1 MRDDRVGA
9 ARRVSVCGSGRVL
22 RLEIVD
28 FLQRSSRGLMIS
40 AWQPGLAV
48 DMSAWRG
55 ARELPRSPPRE
66 PPDPSPRVSDITSP
80 RSWSA
85 LESSF
90 ESSDDDGSSD
100 DDEPE
105 TLLYVAPR
113 GRFATG
119 GVGAVGRPAGV
130 TRRAP
135 PLHAYVS
142 SLTGEPCAPLGQDDT
157 TPRHRC
163 ATSGVTTAY
172 AHEHHSPGWT
182 GSRSDDDGSGASS
195 MDDDRPLHRAERAER
210 RRAAAES
217 AARREA
223 RAMERER
230 RRRHS
235 RTVRRGPA
243 CHLPRNLN
251 GCHDNNQNFWTH
263 PWDDPS
269 PRTLRALC
277 VDACAA
283 VLRGRTRLPP
293 AMAPALVDETMD
305 RCALDVRVLAM
316 CLAAGAT
323 KLRLRDFAAVPNVP
337 LTAAWRCWQEDSPAC
352 VGVSRPPPTRSTP
365 IPAAMVE
372 VVDRILQTRVEG
384 WTKLFGLADTLETVA
399 LECGETGEDDESHGY
414 LRETIA
420 ELCGTRSLRKMALG
434 FFERVTDDTLRPL
447 WGGGGER
454 EREGGGTSVEKA
466 PLASSSM
473 ANRAFVPPPVA
484 IPPPVTAL
492 TTPPALT
499 RLDLSHLPLV
509 TDLTVRSVLCHCQ
522 TLRELR
528 LEFLPVTDA
537 CIAHW
542 RVALRNLTWLEVK
555 SCPHMRFA
563 YPDVDWSRPPDKLR
577 TLRIQPGGAPENW
590 GYANSERD
598 MRVSARHL
606 HQLSFAKKSA
616 IAHLCLGCEFAAP
629 EGENK
634 KLGVGGN
641 VGGYR
646 SETVWDLREAPLRG
660 VTHLE
665 LYRARQ
671 IIWPRR
677 LARWTDCL
685 ESLVVETSEDGLIHR
700 LLGVATLRRLVVCDC
715 SEMDVDEF
723 VALGKLTTL
732 TELRCGGV
740 GERLAPFAGD
750 VKAAIGERLVE
761 AHFHSCV
768 EYPVEESLF
777 D

>member
-1 MRDDRVGA
+1 M
-9 ARRVSVCGSGRVL
+9 
-22 RLEIVD
+22 
-28 FLQRSSRGLMIS
+28 
-40 AWQPGLAV
+40 
-48 DMSAWRG
+48 
-55 ARELPRSPPRE
+55 
-66 PPDPSPRVSDITSP
+66 
-80 RSWSA
+80 
-85 LESSF
+85 
-90 ESSDDDGSSD
+90 
-100 DDEPE
+100 
-105 TLLYVAPR
+105 
-113 GRFATG
+113 
-119 GVGAVGRPAGV
+119 
-130 TRRAP
+130 
-135 PLHAYVS
+135 
-142 SLTGEPCAPLGQDDT
+142 
-157 TPRHRC
+157 
-163 ATSGVTTAY
+163 
-172 AHEHHSPGWT
+172 
-182 GSRSDDDGSGASS
+182 
-195 MDDDRPLHRAERAER
+195 
-210 RRAAAES
+210 
-217 AARREA
+217 
-223 RAMERER
+223 
-230 RRRHS
+230 
-235 RTVRRGPA
+235 
-243 CHLPRNLN
+243 
-251 GCHDNNQNFWTH
+251 
-263 PWDDPS
+263 
-269 PRTLRALC
+269 
-277 VDACAA
+277 
-283 VLRGRTRLPP
+283 
-293 AMAPALVDETMD
+293 
-305 RCALDVRVLAM
+305 
-316 CLAAGAT
+316 
-323 KLRLRDFAAVPNVP
+323 
-337 LTAAWRCWQEDSPAC
+337 
-352 VGVSRPPPTRSTP
+352 
-365 IPAAMVE
+365 
-372 VVDRILQTRVEG
+372 
-384 WTKLFGLADTLETVA
+384 
-399 LECGETGEDDESHGY
+399 
-414 LRETIA
+414 
-420 ELCGTRSLRKMALG
+420 
-434 FFERVTDDTLRPL
+434 
-447 WGGGGER
+447 
-454 EREGGGTSVEKA
+454 EKA